1 MNSKSTTAT
10 LQTWPEARD
19 NGVLPHE
26 YIETVK
32 MVVQQ
37 IYPDS
42 LDTCT
47 LETEIMNEINRAD
60 PRNAEDG
67 VAPIALNF
75 EAAAGAGAAVMP
87 DTPIAERAGNRKRAA
102 GTALE
107 SIRYT
112 PQPEKLEARM
122 TEAKRTAALKQRGQF
137 IEQEQNIAKV
147 EAELRRVFESECG
160 TELTLRSKGRIN
172 ARDLGYGFQLYWF
185 FYQTRV
191 MRMTMPRYNELM
203 EQMQFLTVTGKYTTP
218 EEIMIRL
225 DRYFEAFEEAGRKMS
240 DYDKERLLIKAI
252 NDSFGEETGDYV
264 RGLPR
269 LWNLNKKDYV
279 SSYEMMRSAMVM
291 HVGDRQ
297 RWPGVTTPSKI
308 KSARTED
315 SKESPLFEELQELK
329 SQVAKLT
336 QAAKSNPKEPR
347 KRRFEPRGLKRAP
360 EAADSKDIWA
370 DKAPC
375 GFHCYTAGRT
385 TATDRSHTNAVCKLR
400 DASDPTYNKNYDDA
414 VKKFIKK

>member
-10 LQTWPEARD
+10 MSTWSEARD
-19 NGVLPHE
+19 KGVLPHE

-32 MVVQQ
+32 MTVQQ

-47 LETEIMNEINRAD
+47 LDTEIMNEINRAE
-60 PRNAEDG
+60 PRNAELG

-75 EAAAGAGAAVMP
+75 EAVAGAGAAATP
-87 DTPIAERAGNRKRAA
+87 DTPIAERAGSRKRVA
-102 GTALE
+102 GAMLE
-107 SIRYT
+107 GIRFT
-112 PQPEKLEARM
+112 PQPEKFEPRM
-122 TEAKRTAALKQRGQF
+122 TEAKRNAAMKQRGQF

-147 EAELRRVFESECG
+147 EAELRRSFESECG
-160 TELTLRSKGRIN
+160 MELTLRSKGRIS

-185 FYQTRV
+185 FYQTQV
-191 MRMTMPRYNELM
+191 VRMPMHRYNDMM
-203 EQMQFLTVTGKYTTP
+203 EAMQDTEKERAP
-218 EEIMIRL
+218 EEVML
-225 DRYFEAFEEAGRKMS
+225 KMDRYHEAFEEAGRKIT
-240 DYDKERLLIKAI
+240 DYDKERLFIKAI
-252 NDSFGEETGDYV
+252 QESCGEETANYV

-269 LWNLNKKDYV
+269 LWNLSKKDYD
-279 SSYEMMRSAMVM
+279 SNFEMIRAAIVM
-291 HVGDRQ
+291 HVQDRQ
-297 RWPGVTTPSKI
+297 RWPGVATPSKL

-315 SKESPLFEELQELK
+315 SQDSPLLEELQELK

-336 QAAKSNPKEPR
+336 QAAKSNTKEPR

-375 GFHCYTAGRT
+375 GFHCYAAGKT
-385 TATDRSHTNAVCKLR
+385 TAADKSHTNAVCKLR
-400 DASDPTYNKNYDDA
+400 DANDPTYNKSYDDA